1 MHAGPLTHGAT
12 GQVATGEEGYSSG
25 AGAGAWL
32 DDGTKGLDFTG
43 NLECAAVDFAT
54 VHLCEPPDTRTI
66 CILQHDDKMLHIPCS
81 TRDKFNVVVTCMLLP
96 TLAKIFCWQA
106 RCVLWRMAVTRAWYA

>member
-1 MHAGPLTHGAT
+1 MLVPSRMVQRARWPRGRRDTVQAPERAHGWMMARRAWISLATWNALPSISPQCTSVSLPTHEAS
-12 GQVATGEEGYSSG
+12 V
-25 AGAGAWL
+25 
-32 DDGTKGLDFTG
+32 F
-43 NLECAAVDFAT
+43 
-54 VHLCEPPDTRTI
+54 
-66 CILQHDDKMLHIPCS
+66 LQHDDKMLHIPCS